1 MFTASG
7 LRVRFLKVSTYMET
21 FLFEFS
27 FLSRKCDLCHCRC
40 EITSHPKQFFAYCCV
55 VIFEQVWEKSGY
67 NTVEWVRYI
76 TKAGSYEIR
85 C

>member
-1 MFTASG
+1 MQLHDSFRNVSANS
-7 LRVRFLKVSTYMET
+7 LRLS
-21 FLFEFS
+21 FEMKF
-27 FLSRKCDLCHCRC
+27 FVF
-40 EITSHPKQFFAYCCV
+40 QFV
-55 VIFEQVWEKSGY
+55 LQVWEKSGY